1 MIVWH
6 PSWLVKKRS
15 NWPDGFSLDPAGCGG
30 YGHLAFAIAGLNQ
43 RSPVKRVACLF
54 GLLPEKAKTS
64 HFVIC

>member
-6 PSWLVKKRS
+6 PFWLVKQRS
-15 NWPDGFSLDPAGCGG
+15 TGLDVFSLDPAGCGG

-43 RSPVKRVACLF
+43 RSPAKRVACLF
-54 GLLPEKAKTS
+54 GPLPEKAKTS